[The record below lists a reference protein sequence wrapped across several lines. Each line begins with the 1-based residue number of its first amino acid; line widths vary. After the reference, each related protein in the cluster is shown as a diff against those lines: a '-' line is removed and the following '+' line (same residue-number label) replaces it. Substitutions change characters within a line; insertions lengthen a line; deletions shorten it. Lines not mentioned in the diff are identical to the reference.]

1 MRDPGHR
8 PPVELGVSVINTRE
22 MREIG
27 GERPSVDDRQTN
39 EDEYRPPHV
48 RDARQTGCMILRA

>member
-8 PPVELGVSVINTRE
+8 PPVELGVSVVNTRE

-48 RDARQTGCMILRA
+48 